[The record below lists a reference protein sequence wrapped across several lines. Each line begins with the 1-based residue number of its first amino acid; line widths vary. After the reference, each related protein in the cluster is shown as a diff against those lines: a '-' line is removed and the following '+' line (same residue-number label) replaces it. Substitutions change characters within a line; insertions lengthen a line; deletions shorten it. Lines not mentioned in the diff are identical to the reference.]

1 MAGLHSRGGRGGQEG
16 SPLDLRQGPSLPHPL
31 TQSHPHSLSSHSDF
45 PHTHTLPHP
54 LSVAPSLSRTLPH
67 SHPLSPTS
75 SLTHTLTHSHPLS
88 LTPRPN
94 LPAFLLT
101 HSPPQAPRGPAPPK
115 ALRGGI
121 SKSILH
127 RPCQFLAINA
137 HEMAPR
143 TKRWLQERR
152 RDTPT

>member
-1 MAGLHSRGGRGGQEG
+1 VGCRVQGLGLRVQGVGFRIHGLWSRVYGSELRVSIEG
-16 SPLDLRQGPSLPHPL
+16 EG
-31 TQSHPHSLSSHSDF
+31 F
-45 PHTHTLPHP
+45 K
-54 LSVAPSLSRTLPH
+54 
-67 SHPLSPTS
+67 
-75 SLTHTLTHSHPLS
+75 
-88 LTPRPN
+88 
-94 LPAFLLT
+94 
-101 HSPPQAPRGPAPPK
+101 PPK

-121 SKSILH
+121 SKSILQ